1 MPVHAVALPATVLL
15 VPGAAGGA
23 RPLAEVRAAVLAEV
37 GRCAALDGG
46 PVRTWGVLAPARRS
60 TTGRRRPS
68 LAAAGIADRWVPLL
82 RDAGD
87 VGDTG
92 ADAGPGRPPARAG
105 LAASVALLVLAEVA
119 GRATAA
125 EAVVVELAPA
135 ADELARQAAVDTL
148 ARCDALLVADGTGTD
163 VRGTEATGTGGTGGT
178 DDAVDAVVAR
188 LADRAG
194 WEATTRTVAVTGP
207 HLPDRYDVVSWGA
220 PGPSGPSGHRDGTA
234 QSVAAANQPT
244 PASSSQK
251 RTVRP
256 TRSVG
261 T

>member
-15 VPGAAGGA
+15 VTGAAGGA
-23 RPLAEVRAAVLAEV
+23 RPLAEVRAAIRTEV
-37 GRCAALDGG
+37 GRCAAPDGG
-46 PVRTWGVLAPARRS
+46 PVRTWGVLAPAVRS

-87 VGDTG
+87 VG
-92 ADAGPGRPPARAG
+92 ADVRPWPPDPAG
-105 LAASVALLVLAEVA
+105 LAASVALLVLADA
-119 GRATAA
+119 RGPATAA

-135 ADELARQAAVDTL
+135 ADQPARQAAVDAL
-148 ARCDALLVADGTGTD
+148 ARCDALLVADGTGPGD
-163 VRGTEATGTGGTGGT
+163 PGGTGGTGGT
-178 DDAVDAVVAR
+178 DGAVDAVVAR

-207 HLPDRYDVVSWGA
+207 HLPERYDVVVWGG
-220 PGPSGPSGHRDGTA
+220 PGTPGPSGHRAGT
-234 QSVAAANQPT
+234 QSAAANQPT
-244 PASSSQK
+244 PASSSQN